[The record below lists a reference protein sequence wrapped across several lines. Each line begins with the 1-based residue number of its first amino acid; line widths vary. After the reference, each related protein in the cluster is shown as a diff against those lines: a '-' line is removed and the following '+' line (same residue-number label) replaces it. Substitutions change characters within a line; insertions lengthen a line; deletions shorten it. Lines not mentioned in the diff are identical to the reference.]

1 MTYCRYI
8 PRTAHCP
15 GCILWS
21 SAKISPIRRAEKL
34 KNFLLLDGP
43 PLPHD
48 IAGGLSWA
56 TSFGVY
62 ALLPSRLFM
71 DAKTRAWL
79 EGSKHE
85 SLRKSKRMLCISH
98 N

>member
-1 MTYCRYI
+1 
-8 PRTAHCP
+8 
-15 GCILWS
+15 
-21 SAKISPIRRAEKL
+21 
-34 KNFLLLDGP
+34 LLDGP

-56 TSFGVY
+56 TSIGVY

-79 EGSKHE
+79 EWVE
-85 SLRKSKRMLCISH
+85 ARISLQIEADAVYFS
-98 N
+98 